1 MQASPNILILSVGY
15 GQGHHSAAAA
25 LAEQWEARGCHCC
38 IADPCELTYPRLFH
52 LTQRF
57 YRFCVRRA
65 PWLWGI
71 TYAQTDTANWRK
83 GVQRPLLSR
92 ITETVRGLAEK
103 HRPDI
108 IFCTYPLYAYML
120 DILHEQG
127 LFHGR
132 YAVVVTDARE
142 ISRPWM
148 QSAAPLFFVTDAESS
163 VLVRRQFGLS
173 AERVRVAGFPVRKAF
188 SPLPDLPAPSARDLR
203 ILYAAYRSVRET
215 ADAVRALLAAY
226 PAARITL
233 LGGENS
239 NTYAAVL
246 AKEVQNMQVHIM
258 PATRQFAE
266 LLRQSHLYI
275 GKAGA
280 ATLFECYAAQVPLL
294 INFALPGQ
302 EQGNLELAL
311 QDGVAQYAESADAM
325 VHAVTKLLEGGA
337 APWQRVRARMAASG
351 RNDGAIHIVQETERR
366 WLHADIV
373 D

>member
-1 MQASPNILILSVGY
+1 MQAQPQILILSVGY

-25 LAEQWEARGCHCC
+25 LAEQWEARGCYCR
-38 IADPCELTYPRLFH
+38 IADPCAMTYPRLFR

-57 YRFCVRRA
+57 YRFCVRCA
-65 PWLWGI
+65 PWIWRI

-83 GVQRPLLSR
+83 GVQRPLLRR
-92 ITETVRGLAEK
+92 ITETVRRLTEQ

-108 IFCTYPLYAYML
+108 VFCTYPLYAYML

-148 QSAAPLFFVTDAESS
+148 QSAAPLFFVTDAESA

-173 AERVRVAGFPVRKAF
+173 AERVQVAGFPVRKAF
-188 SPLPDLPAPSARDLR
+188 FPAANLPVPSAKDLR

-215 ADAVRALLAAY
+215 TCAIRALLATW
-226 PAARITL
+226 PTARITL
-233 LGGENS
+233 LGGESS
-239 NTYAAVL
+239 NTYAALL
-246 AKEVQNMQVHIM
+246 AKEVQHAQVNII
-258 PATRQFAE
+258 PATAQFAE
-266 LLRQSHLYI
+266 LLRQSHIYI

-325 VHAVTKLLEGGA
+325 VHAVAKLLEGGA
-337 APWQRVRARMAASG
+337 APWQRVRARMAASN
-351 RNDGAIHIVQETERR
+351 RSCGAVYIVQETERR
-366 WLHADIV
+366 WLHADIA